1 MNPEISDAMTHSNA
15 GTTALATQ
23 WTPPGGWMEGI
34 GLELG
39 IEAWRIP
46 LVIAS
51 AVIIYLLF
59 LIFVRVFGPRILGK
73 LASFDAVVIIMFG
86 AVAGRVIIG
95 HPPTLAA
102 GVIGLLTL
110 MCLEAIF
117 GAVQNLRGI
126 RHAISGDPILLVAHG
141 EFIEKNMRK
150 AHVTKANIYTAARRA
165 GIARLEQVKCI
176 IMEPTG
182 ELSIVREGTDMEP
195 DMLNGVIGRDLV

>member
-1 MNPEISDAMTHSNA
+1 M
-15 GTTALATQ
+15 LATLASS
-23 WTPPGGWMEGI
+23 WTPPQGWPAAI
-34 GLELG
+34 QLELG
-39 IEAWRIP
+39 IEPWRIP

-51 AVIIYLLF
+51 AVIIYMLF

-141 EFIEKNMRK
+141 EFLPKNMKK
-150 AHVTKANIYTAARRA
+150 AHVTKANIHTAARKA
-165 GIARLEQVKCI
+165 GLTQLTQAKCI
-176 IMEPTG
+176 ILEPTG
-182 ELSIVREGTDMEP
+182 ELSIIREGTDMDP
-195 DMLNGVIGRDLV
+195 DLLGGVIGREYI